1 MIKSDLDKSNAIVK
15 SLGLTLYHLIYEY
28 EVKVDQIEVIERDI
42 IEAMLINIS
51 EVSRNEILADMSFE
65 FVISRLNAVIN
76 SQDRTIKLLR
86 AKCEAQKKLL
96 NNSLER
102 IASLDIFVKKLINEE
117 ADKRKQ

>member
-1 MIKSDLDKSNAIVK
+1 MN
-15 SLGLTLYHLIYEY
+15 
-28 EVKVDQIEVIERDI
+28 
-42 IEAMLINIS
+42 
-51 EVSRNEILADMSFE
+51 FE
-65 FVISRLNAVIN
+65 LVISRLNAVIN